1 MDFLDIIR
9 RWFNIIEDTVR
20 HARFFRVLIRNYPRT
35 AITITIILVPLLSY
49 MLFRKNTLRA
59 RIRLLRH
66 VIEGDDQLILNLD
79 RLLKPNPWWLPD
91 WVSPPLL

>member
-20 HARFFRVLIRNYPRT
+20 HA
-35 AITITIILVPLLSY
+35 
-49 MLFRKNTLRA
+49 RKNTLRA